1 MRFALLSLLHYY
13 IIIILTSG
21 SDDSAIHSM
30 TLSMLSDDIR
40 QSSGYYYSTQS
51 TMRFPSLIDPNE
63 YIQIGVNSLMKM
75 DLVYD

>member
-1 MRFALLSLLHYY
+1 MRFALLSVLHYC